1 MALGVQISSFFYA
14 GAPVLSDVFGFYKA
28 PSMVQIQRVQVC
40 TQVAPVAG
48 NVSITLVDGLGN
60 SLGATAVLASATKY
74 VDYALP
80 STITLSAGNVVRA
93 MFTGLD
99 NGTAEN
105 ITVNLIGATSQGPVA
120 PSSGGGGCG
129 CGNTQS
135 GCVPPVGTMLFF
147 QGSVQDEVAL
157 AAASAAAAAS
167 SASAASTSQTA
178 AAASAASAAASATAA
193 GSSASSAGTS
203 ATTATLQAGNAA
215 ASAAAAG
222 VSATNANASA
232 VAAAASAA
240 AAAIDVQTAYKD
252 ACVAQLTAGS
262 TQTIA
267 DATPTAVSWDSV
279 LFDDNSFWSNA
290 SPTRLTVPAGVNRVR
305 LSAGIRWAANST
317 GERKIQIRFNPAG
330 TYEANGIWA
339 SDDRPSD
346 DTGDATVVTPIIPVA
361 AGDYFEVIVTQDSGG
376 GLALNTSTAAINRGN
391 FFCMGVLRNT

>member
-1 MALGVQISSFFYA
+1 MALGVQISSFFYP
-14 GAPVLSDVFGFYKA
+14 GAPTLSKVFGYFGA
-28 PSMVQIQRVQVC
+28 SSGAQIQRIQISAL
-40 TQVAPVAG
+40 VAPAG
-48 NVSITLVDGLGN
+48 GNIKVTLVDVMGN
-60 SLGATAVLASATKY
+60 SLGVTATLANGTAY
-74 VDYALP
+74 VDYPLP
-80 STITLSAGNVVRA
+80 TTINLVAGNGVRA
-93 MFTGLD
+93 QITDVD
-99 NGTAEN
+99 NGTAEDL
-105 ITVNLIGATSQGPVA
+105 TVSLIGATSQGPVA
-120 PSSGGGGCG
+120 PSSGGGSCG

-147 QGSVQDEVAL
+147 QGSVQDEAAQ

-178 AAASAASAAASATAA
+178 AAASVTSAAASATAA

-240 AAAIDVQTAYKD
+240 AAAIDVETAYKD

-267 DATPTAVSWDSV
+267 DATPTAVAWDSV

-290 SPTRLTVPAGVNRVR
+290 NPTRLTVPAGVNRVR
-305 LSAGIRWAANST
+305 LSAGIRWDANST

-376 GLALNTSTAAINRGN
+376 GLDLNTSTAAINRGN
-391 FFCMGVLRNT
+391 FFAIETIRSS